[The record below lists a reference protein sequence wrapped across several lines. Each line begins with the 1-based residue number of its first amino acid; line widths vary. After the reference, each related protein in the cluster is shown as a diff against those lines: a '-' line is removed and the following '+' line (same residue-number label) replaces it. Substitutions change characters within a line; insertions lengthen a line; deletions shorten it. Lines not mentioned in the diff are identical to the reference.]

1 MMVRHSD
8 VADGYLSRRT
18 PCEPN
23 RYKLCIGTLWLF
35 GRLEQVY
42 GTGMRDVRLYLR
54 LGDRVFHDC
63 REAWGTGAVVEEM
76 TSTIEGGTCLVR
88 ILFDDGHQRTFNNDL
103 DSDMCCYRM
112 GLKRE
117 QIFDWDGMA
126 TASARRGHRTLSR
139 RPVTRLPR
147 D

>member
-1 MMVRHSD
+1 
-8 VADGYLSRRT
+8 
-18 PCEPN
+18 
-23 RYKLCIGTLWLF
+23 LF